1 MGNLWLRRRWYDFRM
16 GHTVYLIF
24 LLSFTNFILITH
36 RLLIERIPL
45 LNDFFS
51 ELWLFGL
58 IFVLA
63 YIPLSIAIGLW
74 HRRSQLR
81 IEVDLAMRQNP
92 IFARAFATIIDIQ
105 TGKATPEQIESFR
118 KTLQNI
124 EENLNPKSKDK

>member
-1 MGNLWLRRRWYDFRM
+1 MDNLWFRRRWYDFRM

-124 EENLNPKSKDK
+124 EENINPKSKDK

>member
-1 MGNLWLRRRWYDFRM
+1 MDNLWFRRRWYDFRM
-16 GHTVYLIF
+16 GHTLYLIF

-124 EENLNPKSKDK
+124 EENINPKSKDK